1 MTLRHD
7 SFADLLSLDPL
18 QVRDGGLLVPVSQQ
32 DYDYKMEQKEPYTAG
47 CNAAWFSWLWSGRP
61 RTRCQLCARQLL
73 GGHDSE
79 QN

>member
-1 MTLRHD
+1 MRHD

-47 CNAAWFSWLWSGRP
+47 CNAAWFSWLWSP
-61 RTRCQLCARQLL
+61 TDKVPIVRTSAAWWP
-73 GGHDSE
+73 
-79 QN
+79 